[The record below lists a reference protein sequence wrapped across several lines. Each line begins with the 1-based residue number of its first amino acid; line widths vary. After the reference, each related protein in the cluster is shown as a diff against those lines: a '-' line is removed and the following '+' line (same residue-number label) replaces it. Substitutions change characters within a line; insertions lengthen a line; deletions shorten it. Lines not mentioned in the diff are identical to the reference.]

1 MTAPKIHIR
10 PARPADLDAIVR
22 LDQGSFSDPWPRSGW
37 FYELN
42 DNPNAY
48 LWVAENGV
56 VTTSVVSG
64 TTEVVTALGRS
75 GIPTGNGEIIG
86 LLAAWLVLDEL
97 HIGTLAVQADHRR
110 RGIGARM
117 LEVGLREGI
126 AHGITLSHLEVRKS
140 NLSAQALYHRFGFE
154 IVGERKRYYADNYE
168 DALLMSVYGLG
179 EAYLHWLETGRQ
191 TPWAAGRSSNSNL
204 P

>member
-1 MTAPKIHIR
+1 MIAPNFTIR
-10 PARPADLDAIVR
+10 HAAPADLDAIVR
-22 LDQGSFSDPWPRSGW
+22 LDQRSFSDPWPRSGW

-64 TTEVVTALGRS
+64 TTEVVTTLGRS

-86 LLAAWLVLDEL
+86 LLATWLVLDEF
-97 HIGTLAVQADHRR
+97 HIGTLAVHPDHRR
-110 RGIGARM
+110 QGIGARM
-117 LEVGLREGI
+117 LEVGVREGI
-126 AHGITLSHLEVRKS
+126 AHGVTLSHLEVRKS
-140 NLSAQALYHRFGFE
+140 NLSAQALYHGFGFE
-154 IVGERKRYYADNYE
+154 IVGERKRYYADDHE
-168 DALLMSVYGLG
+168 DALLMSVHGLG
-179 EAYLHWLETGRQ
+179 EAYLRWLENGRQ
-191 TPWAAGRSSNSNL
+191 TPWPASRASNSNL